1 VLADVSRRTGRRANG
16 IAMRSAVVVACCV
29 FVSFAF
35 AAAAAV
41 KTPLAVDP
49 KALPVQSETE
59 AAPGYAPCAAA
70 PRGMSCI
77 PGGPAIV
84 GDEKSAGSPRRVIEV
99 STFYLDQKEIT
110 HADYQRCVDAKIC
123 KPLFIP
129 DYNKNIM
136 KPFMGADQPAMPLDW
151 PRAQQY
157 CVWAGKRLPTEWEWE
172 KAARG
177 PNGDAWPW
185 GNAPFS
191 CDKAQTRDC
200 APKGCKPYR
209 GKAHSWDCVE
219 HATHAAGSFPA
230 GHYGLFDMAGN
241 GNEWTATW
249 YVARTAACGARCNG
263 KDPRGPCDGA
273 NPCPKQPLQ
282 KVLRSGSWYWPKSQA
297 QPSHRRGEMLETRS
311 HRLGARCAS
320 TTTTQA
326 TLPPRAVTE
335 QRPAPA
341 TPQAPSAEQL
351 KTFTAI
357 KEDVLAKQVCEQ
369 KGRSFVDCRDP
380 NHYIKTNEPR
390 LHVWRPYI
398 ENLGGGYTGVGI
410 DQNYSFIAHA
420 RSEWAWLFDYD
431 PAVVHLHW
439 ILRAIILDSPDRQAF
454 LAHYAPAA
462 KDDVLALLSKTYA
475 GNPERA
481 AYRELYAIS
490 RASLAKY
497 YQHQVEGEVSIP
509 DIVKAPTADADAPR
523 RKAGVKV
530 GDESADPSFGWLATE
545 ESYQYIRNLYQQGR
559 IHILKGDM
567 LAKNTMQ
574 GIGAAARA
582 MGVTIRIYYPS
593 NAPECWP
600 FTEQYKKNVLA
611 LPFDDKSIVLQT
623 LSGIKAGFGK
633 QIGYWHYN
641 VQAGLQQQELLSRR
655 GYGALR
661 QVVFERLPGAD
672 PDLTTSGLPGSG

>member
-1 VLADVSRRTGRRANG
+1 
-16 IAMRSAVVVACCV
+16 MRSVVVASCV
-29 FVSFAF
+29 FFACSAF
-35 AAAAAV
+35 AATEKAAKA
-41 KTPLAVDP
+41 PGLDP
-49 KALPVQSETE
+49 STLPKQSETD
-59 AAPGYAPCAAA
+59 AAA
-70 PRGMSCI
+70 GYEPCKTAPAGMSCV
-77 PGGPAIV
+77 PGGPVIV
-84 GDEKSAGSPRRVIEV
+84 GVEKSKDSPRRVMEI
-99 STFYLDQKEIT
+99 STFYIDQKEVT
-110 HADYQRCVDAKIC
+110 HADYQRCVDAKVC
-123 KPLFIP
+123 KPLDIP

-157 CVWAGKRLPTEWEWE
+157 CVFAGKRLPTEWEWE

-177 PNGDAWPW
+177 PNGDEWPW
-185 GNAPFS
+185 GNDAFS

-200 APKGCKPYR
+200 APKGCKPYP
-209 GKAHSWDCVE
+209 GKANIWDCVE
-219 HATHAAGSFPA
+219 HATHKVGSYPA

-241 GNEWTATW
+241 GNEWTSSW
-249 YVARTAACGARCNG
+249 YVAKTTECGERCNG
-263 KDPRGPCDGA
+263 KDPKGPCDGA
-273 NPCPKQPLQ
+273 YPCPKQALM
-282 KVLRSGSWYWPKSQA
+282 KVLKSGSWYWPKEQA
-297 QPSHRRGEMLETRS
+297 APAYRRGEVLETKS

-320 TTTTQA
+320 TTTTLA
-326 TLPPRAVTE
+326 TLPPRQLTE
-335 QRPAPA
+335 KRPAPA
-341 TPQAPSAEQL
+341 APTQPTADQL
-351 KTFTAI
+351 KTFTSI

-390 LHVWRPYI
+390 LHVWRPYL
-398 ENLGGGYTGVGI
+398 ENVGGGYTGVGI
-410 DQNYSFIAHA
+410 DQNYTFIAHA

-439 ILRAIILDSPDRQAF
+439 ILRAVILDSPDRKAF
-454 LAHYAPAA
+454 LAHYTPEA
-462 KDDVLALLSKTYA
+462 KESVLELLSKTYA

-497 YQHQVEGEVSIP
+497 YEHQVEGEVSIP
-509 DIVKAPTADADAPR
+509 DIVKAPTAEKDAPL

-530 GDESADPSFGWLATE
+530 GEESADPSFGWLATE
-545 ESYQYIRNLYQQGR
+545 ESYQYIRMMYQQGR

-611 LPFDDKSIVLQT
+611 LPFDDRSVVLQT
-623 LSGIKAGFGK
+623 LSGIKGGYAK

-641 VQAGLQQQELLSRR
+641 VQSGLQQQELLSRR
-655 GYGALR
+655 GYGSLK
-661 QVVFERLPGAD
+661 QVVFERLPGGD